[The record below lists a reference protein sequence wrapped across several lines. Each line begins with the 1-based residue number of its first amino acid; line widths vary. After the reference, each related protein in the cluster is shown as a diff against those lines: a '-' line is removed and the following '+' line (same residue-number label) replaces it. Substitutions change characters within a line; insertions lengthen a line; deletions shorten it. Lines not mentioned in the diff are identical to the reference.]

1 MPGATVQRGT
11 MTDRIDRR
19 SFLAKSAV
27 AGAGLAVAG
36 ASGGLLAA
44 CGNSSSGSGSSTTSG
59 GSSPTAR
66 PDGVSSATPKPGGSL
81 TFGVDAEEKGFS
93 PTQGTFDEVGILYA
107 RTVFDTLM
115 ILDANGVPQ
124 PNLAESVT
132 SNTSGTIWT
141 ITVRPNV
148 TFHNGAPCDGA
159 AVAAN
164 FKAHQAS
171 LLTGPALTPI
181 QSIAVTSP
189 QVVTITMKTPWVPFD
204 YYLCGGIGSQF
215 AFIAEPNW
223 LTSGSQTNPIGT
235 GPFVFQ
241 DWVPNDHF
249 TATRN
254 PKYWRPGLPY
264 LDSITYKPIPDADQI
279 LASLNSGAIDI
290 MHTSTAADIKQLRS
304 NTSLAYCDDSVK
316 VAGEPDMACTQ
327 LNLSKAPFNNLKL
340 RQAMACATSSQQYV
354 QVIDSGVSA
363 VSDGVFTS
371 NSPYHLA
378 SNGYP
383 AYNLNKAKQLV
394 AEVKAS
400 GAPVSFTLGHTP
412 DPKGSQIGQYLQ
424 QVLEQAGMQVTLQPI
439 LQDSI
444 INVALT
450 GAFQALTWRQFGAVN
465 PDLNYIFW
473 TPTNADTPG
482 FAINMARNSDPAMQT
497 ALLQGRQSSESA
509 TQITA
514 YQQVNRLLSQD
525 IPYIWNARVVWAIG
539 AVAKV
544 QNFNNPSTPAGN
556 KAFGLIGG
564 ALWPQQIWI
573 S

>member
-1 MPGATVQRGT
+1 

-19 SFLAKSAV
+19 SFLARSAV

-36 ASGGLLAA
+36 ASGGLLSA
-44 CGNSSSGSGSSTTSG
+44 CSSSNSSSSTTGG
-59 GSSPTAR
+59 GSTGSR
-66 PDGVSSATPKPGGSL
+66 PDGVSTATPKRGGSL
-81 TFGVDAEEKGFS
+81 VFGVDAEEKGFS
-93 PTQGTFDEVGILYA
+93 PTQGTFDEVGIMYA

-115 ILDANGVPQ
+115 ILDANGEPQ

-132 SNTSGTIWT
+132 SNASGTVWT

-148 TFHNGAPCDGA
+148 TFHNGTPCDGA

-181 QSIAVTSP
+181 QSIDVTGP
-189 QVVTITMKTPWVPFD
+189 LVVTITMKTPWVPFN

-215 AFIAEPNW
+215 AFIAEPTW
-223 LTSGSQTNPIGT
+223 LASGSQTNPVGT
-235 GPFVFQ
+235 GPFIFQ

-254 PKYWRPGLPY
+254 PKYWRTGMPY
-264 LDSITYKPIPDADQI
+264 LDSITYRPIPDPQQL

-290 MHTSTAADIKQLRS
+290 MHTDTASDISQLRS

-316 VAGEPDMACTQ
+316 VAGEPDMSCIQ
-327 LNLSKAPFNNLKL
+327 LNLSKVPFDNLKL
-340 RQAMACATSSQQYV
+340 RQAMAYATSSPQYV
-354 QVIDSGVSA
+354 KVIDGGVTEPSN
-363 VSDGVFTS
+363 GVFTS
-371 NSPYHLA
+371 TSPYYLA
-378 SNGYP
+378 DNGYP
-383 AYNLNKAKQLV
+383 AFNLSKAKQLV
-394 AEVKAS
+394 SEVKAS
-400 GAPVSFTLGHTP
+400 GGSVSFTLGHTP

-424 QVLEQAGMQVTLQPI
+424 QQLQQAGMTVTLQPI

-450 GAFQALTWRQFGAVN
+450 GAYQALTWRQFGAVN

-473 TPTNADTPG
+473 SPTNADTPG
-482 FAINMARNSDPAMQT
+482 FAINMARNNDPAMQT
-497 ALLQGRQSSESA
+497 ALLQGRSA
-509 TQITA
+509 TDKAGQVAA
-514 YQQVNRLLSQD
+514 YQQVNRLLSKD
-525 IPYIWNARVVWAIG
+525 IPYVWYARAVWAFG

-544 QNFNNPSTPAGN
+544 QNFNNPTTPAGN
-556 KAFGLIGG
+556 KAFGQIGG
-564 ALWPQQIWI
+564 SIWPQQIWL

>member
-1 MPGATVQRGT
+1 

-36 ASGGLLAA
+36 ASGGLLSA
-44 CGNSSSGSGSSTTSG
+44 CSSSSSSSSTTSG
-59 GSSPTAR
+59 GSSTGSR
-66 PDGVSSATPKPGGSL
+66 PDGISSATPKPGGSL
-81 TFGVDAEEKGFS
+81 VFGVDAEEKGFS

-132 SNTSGTIWT
+132 SDSTGTVWT
-141 ITVRPNV
+141 ITVRSNV

-181 QSIAVTSP
+181 QSIEVTAP

-223 LTSGSQTNPIGT
+223 LATSSQTNPVGT

-249 TATRN
+249 TATKN
-254 PKYWRPGLPY
+254 QKYWRQGMPY
-264 LDSITYKPIPDADQI
+264 LDSITYRPIPDSDQI
-279 LASLNSGAIDI
+279 LASLESGSIDI
-290 MHTSTAADIKQLRS
+290 MHTSTGSDIKALRN
-304 NTSLAYCDDSVK
+304 NTSFAYCDDSVK
-316 VAGEPDMACTQ
+316 VAGEPDMACIQ

-340 RQAMACATSSQQYV
+340 RQAMAYATSSEQYV
-354 QVIDSGVSA
+354 QVIDGGVTEPSN
-363 VSDGVFTS
+363 GVFTS
-371 NSPYHLA
+371 TSPYYLA
-378 SNGYP
+378 DNGYP
-383 AYNLNKAKQLV
+383 AFNLSKAKQLV
-394 AEVKAS
+394 SEVKAS
-400 GAPVSFTLGHTP
+400 GGSVAFTLGHTP

-424 QVLEQAGMQVTLQPI
+424 QQLQQAGMQVTLEPV

-450 GAFQALTWRQFGAVN
+450 GNYQALTWRQFGAVN

-473 TPTNADTPG
+473 TPTNASTPG
-482 FAINMARNSDPAMQT
+482 FAINMARNTDPAMQT
-497 ALLQGRQSSESA
+497 ALLQGRQSTDKSA
-509 TQITA
+509 QVSA
-514 YQQVNRLLSQD
+514 YQQVNKLLSQD
-525 IPYIWNARVVWAIG
+525 IPYVWYARTVWAVG
-539 AVAKV
+539 AESKV
-544 QNFNNPSTPAGN
+544 QNFNNPTTPAGA
-556 KAFGLIGG
+556 KAFGMIGG
-564 ALWPQQIWI
+564 AVWPQQIWI

>member
-1 MPGATVQRGT
+1 

-19 SFLAKSAV
+19 SFLARSAV

-36 ASGGLLAA
+36 ASGGLLSA
-44 CGNSSSGSGSSTTSG
+44 CSSSNSSSSTTGG
-59 GSSPTAR
+59 GSTGSR
-66 PDGVSSATPKPGGSL
+66 PDGVSTATPKRGGSL
-81 TFGVDAEEKGFS
+81 VFGVDAEEKGFS
-93 PTQGTFDEVGILYA
+93 PTQGTFDEVGIMYA

-115 ILDANGVPQ
+115 ILDANGEPQ

-132 SNTSGTIWT
+132 SNASGTVWT

-148 TFHNGAPCDGA
+148 TFHNGTPCDGA

-181 QSIAVTSP
+181 QSIDVTAP
-189 QVVTITMKTPWVPFD
+189 LVVTITMKTPWVPFN

-215 AFIAEPNW
+215 AFIAEPTW
-223 LTSGSQTNPIGT
+223 LASGSQTNPVGT
-235 GPFVFQ
+235 GPFIFQ

-254 PKYWRPGLPY
+254 PKYWRTGMPY
-264 LDSITYKPIPDADQI
+264 LDSITYRPIPDPQQL

-290 MHTSTAADIKQLRS
+290 MHTDTASDISQLRS
-304 NTSLAYCDDSVK
+304 DTSLAYCDDSVK
-316 VAGEPDMACTQ
+316 VAGEPDMSCIQ
-327 LNLSKAPFNNLKL
+327 LNLSKAPFDNLKL
-340 RQAMACATSSQQYV
+340 RQAMAYAISSAQYV
-354 QVIDSGVSA
+354 KVIDGGVTEPSN
-363 VSDGVFTS
+363 GVFTS
-371 NSPYHLA
+371 TSPYYLA
-378 SNGYP
+378 DNGYP
-383 AYNLNKAKQLV
+383 AYNLSKAKQLV
-394 AEVKAS
+394 SEVKAS
-400 GAPVSFTLGHTP
+400 GGSVTFTLGHTP

-424 QVLEQAGMQVTLQPI
+424 AQLQQAGMNVTLQPI

-450 GAFQALTWRQFGAVN
+450 GAYQALTWRQFGAVN

-473 TPTNADTPG
+473 SPTNADTPG
-482 FAINMARNSDPAMQT
+482 FAINMARNNDPAMQT
-497 ALLQGRQSSESA
+497 ALLQGRSA
-509 TQITA
+509 TDKAGQVAA

-525 IPYIWNARVVWAIG
+525 IPYVWYARAVWAFG

-544 QNFNNPSTPAGN
+544 QNFNNPTTPAGA
-556 KAFGLIGG
+556 KAFGQIGG
-564 ALWPQQIWI
+564 SIWPQQIWL

>member
-1 MPGATVQRGT
+1 

-19 SFLAKSAV
+19 SFLARSAV

-36 ASGGLLAA
+36 ASGGLLSA
-44 CGNSSSGSGSSTTSG
+44 CSSSNSSSSTTGG
-59 GSSPTAR
+59 GSTGSR
-66 PDGVSSATPKPGGSL
+66 PDGVSTATPKRGGSL
-81 TFGVDAEEKGFS
+81 VFGVDAEEKGFS
-93 PTQGTFDEVGILYA
+93 PTQGTFDEVGIMYA

-115 ILDANGVPQ
+115 ILDANGEPQ

-132 SNTSGTIWT
+132 SNASGTVWT

-148 TFHNGAPCDGA
+148 TFHNGTPCDGA

-181 QSIAVTSP
+181 QSIDVTGP
-189 QVVTITMKTPWVPFD
+189 LVVTITMKTPWVPFN

-215 AFIAEPNW
+215 AFIAEPTW
-223 LTSGSQTNPIGT
+223 LASGSQTNPVGT
-235 GPFVFQ
+235 GPFIFQ

-254 PKYWRPGLPY
+254 PKYWRTGMPY
-264 LDSITYKPIPDADQI
+264 LDSITYRPIPDPQQL

-290 MHTSTAADIKQLRS
+290 MHTDTASDISQLRS

-316 VAGEPDMACTQ
+316 VAGEPDMSCIQ
-327 LNLSKAPFNNLKL
+327 LNLSKAPFDNLKL
-340 RQAMACATSSQQYV
+340 RQAMAYATSSAQYV
-354 QVIDSGVSA
+354 KVIDGGVTEPSN
-363 VSDGVFTS
+363 GVFTS
-371 NSPYHLA
+371 TSPYYLA
-378 SNGYP
+378 DNGYP
-383 AYNLNKAKQLV
+383 AYNLSKAKQLV
-394 AEVKAS
+394 SEVKAS

-424 QVLEQAGMQVTLQPI
+424 QQLQQAGMTVTLQPI

-450 GAFQALTWRQFGAVN
+450 GAYQALTWRQFGAVN

-473 TPTNADTPG
+473 SPTNADTPG
-482 FAINMARNSDPAMQT
+482 FAINMARNNDPAMQT
-497 ALLQGRQSSESA
+497 ALLQGRSA
-509 TQITA
+509 TDKAGQVAA
-514 YQQVNRLLSQD
+514 YQQVNRLLSKD
-525 IPYIWNARVVWAIG
+525 IPYVWYARAVWAFG

-544 QNFNNPSTPAGN
+544 QNFNNPTTPAGN
-556 KAFGLIGG
+556 KAFGQIGG
-564 ALWPQQIWI
+564 SIWPQQIWL

>member
-1 MPGATVQRGT
+1 

-27 AGAGLAVAG
+27 AGAGIAVAG
-36 ASGGLLAA
+36 ATGGLLAA
-44 CGNSSSGSGSSTTSG
+44 CGNSNSGSGSTTTSG
-59 GSSPTAR
+59 SSSTRNDGSTTAT
-66 PDGVSSATPKPGGSL
+66 AKPGGSL
-81 TFGVDAEEKGFS
+81 VFGVDAEEKGFS

-115 ILDANGVPQ
+115 ILDDNGMPQ

-132 SNTSGTIWT
+132 SNPSGTVWT
-141 ITVRPNV
+141 ITMRPNLEF
-148 TFHNGAPCDGA
+148 TNGTACDAA

-164 FKAHQAS
+164 FTQQKAS

-181 QSIAVTSP
+181 DTIVVTSP
-189 QVVTITMKTPWVPFD
+189 LVVTINMKTPWVPFN

-223 LTSGSQTNPIGT
+223 LASGSQTNPIGT
-235 GPFVFQ
+235 GPFIFQ
-241 DWVPNDHF
+241 EWVPNDHF
-249 TATRN
+249 TATKN

-264 LDSITYKPIPDADQI
+264 LDSITYKPIPDTDQI
-279 LASLNSGAIDI
+279 LASLKSGAVDI
-290 MHTSTAADIKQLRS
+290 MHSDTGADILQMRAD
-304 NTSLAYCDDSVK
+304 TSLAYCDDSVH
-316 VAGEPDMACTQ
+316 VAGEPDMGCIQ

-340 RQAMACATSSQQYV
+340 RQAMAYATSSAEYV
-354 QVIDSGVSA
+354 KVIDNGVNPTSN
-363 VSDGVFTS
+363 GVFTS
-371 NSPYHLA
+371 TSPYYLA
-378 SNGYP
+378 DNGYP
-383 AYNLNKAKQLV
+383 AFNLTMAKQLV
-394 AEVKAS
+394 SEVKAS
-400 GAPVSFTLGHTP
+400 GASVSFTLGHTP
-412 DPKGSQIGQYLQ
+412 DPKGSQIGEYLQ
-424 QVLEQAGMQVTLQPI
+424 QVLQEAGMVVTLQPI

-450 GAFQALTWRQFGAVN
+450 GAYQALTWRQFGAVN

-473 TPTNADTPG
+473 TPENADTPG

-497 ALLQGRQSSESA
+497 ALIQGRTATTTSA
-509 TQITA
+509 QVAA

-525 IPYIWNARVVWAIG
+525 IPYVWYDRTVWAIG
-539 AVAKV
+539 AMSNV
-544 QNFNNPSTPAGN
+544 QNFNNPTTPAGN

-564 ALWPQQIWI
+564 AIWPQEIWI

>member
-1 MPGATVQRGT
+1 

-36 ASGGLLAA
+36 ASGGLLSA
-44 CGNSSSGSGSSTTSG
+44 CSSSNSSSSTTGG
-59 GSSPTAR
+59 GSTGSR
-66 PDGVSSATPKPGGSL
+66 PDGVSTATPKRGGSL
-81 TFGVDAEEKGFS
+81 VFGVDAEEKGFS
-93 PTQGTFDEVGILYA
+93 PTQGTFDEVGIMYA

-115 ILDANGVPQ
+115 ILDANGEPQ

-132 SNTSGTIWT
+132 SNASGTVWT

-181 QSIAVTSP
+181 QSIDVTGP
-189 QVVTITMKTPWVPFD
+189 LVVTITMKTPWVPFN

-215 AFIAEPNW
+215 AFIAEPTW
-223 LTSGSQTNPIGT
+223 LATGSQTNPVGT
-235 GPFVFQ
+235 GPFIFQ

-254 PKYWRPGLPY
+254 PKYWRTGMPY
-264 LDSITYKPIPDADQI
+264 LDSITYRPIPDPQQL

-290 MHTSTAADIKQLRS
+290 MHTDVASDISQLRS
-304 NTSLAYCDDSVK
+304 DTSLAYCDDSVK
-316 VAGEPDMACTQ
+316 VAGEPDMSCIQ
-327 LNLSKAPFNNLKL
+327 LNLSKAPFDNPKL
-340 RQAMACATSSQQYV
+340 RQAMAYAISSPQYV
-354 QVIDSGVSA
+354 KVIDGGVTEPSN
-363 VSDGVFTS
+363 GVFTS
-371 NSPYHLA
+371 TSPYYLA
-378 SNGYP
+378 DNGYP
-383 AYNLNKAKQLV
+383 AYNLAKAKQLV
-394 AEVKAS
+394 SEVKAS
-400 GAPVSFTLGHTP
+400 GASVTFTLGHTP
-412 DPKGSQIGQYLQ
+412 DPKGSQIGQYLLQ
-424 QVLEQAGMQVTLQPI
+424 QLQQAGMNVSLQPI

-450 GAFQALTWRQFGAVN
+450 GAYQALTWRQFGAVN

-473 TPTNADTPG
+473 SPTNADTPG
-482 FAINMARNSDPAMQT
+482 FAINMARNNDPAMQT
-497 ALLQGRQSSESA
+497 ALLQGRSA
-509 TQITA
+509 TDKAGQVAA
-514 YQQVNRLLSQD
+514 YQQVNRLLSKD
-525 IPYIWNARVVWAIG
+525 IPYVWYARAVWAFG

-544 QNFNNPSTPAGN
+544 QNFNNPTTPAGN
-556 KAFGLIGG
+556 KAFGQIGG
-564 ALWPQQIWI
+564 SIWPQQIWL